1 MKKILLSSAVMIAI
15 SISSYAQQTPAD
27 SAKSATAPVQKMS
40 GSKEQL
46 IKDLNLTEVQKMQW
60 KKADEESAKK
70 ADAIKSDATLSDADK
85 KAQLKIVG
93 EAQKLKLADMLTPEQ
108 KQKWEAYEKKEA
120 EMKPKDKTNMKDPA

>member
-120 EMKPKDKTNMKDPA
+120 EMKPNDKTNMKDPA